1 MYYTST
7 WTFALNTLCI
17 TVKSIHN
24 KFSNTYID
32 TWRSM
37 WIF

>member
-1 MYYTST
+1 M
-7 WTFALNTLCI
+7 

-37 WIF
+37 WILLWH